1 MFRNG
6 SLQSKLIGAFL
17 LMGGIVLVVALIGW
31 LGNSRMNQHVTTL
44 SDNTLPSIIGLWQI
58 NEGQTQIESVERWLL
73 NPMLN
78 AEDRKEAFQKLEQ
91 ATLQINE
98 GFKIY
103 ENAEKIPE
111 EEKLYQQK
119 FLPQWD
125 RWQDAHKNFLKIE
138 EEFHILNMRN
148 PWQVEIDLLS
158 KDQEKS
164 LQMIAAQ
171 KASNLYEKMENYREG
186 NKSLFDEAT
195 NSMLELIRINEG
207 LNDVT
212 FAAAERDAKNSTMAC
227 LIGLILG
234 PVTAI
239 LLGIVLS
246 KEITRP
252 LVSVI
257 NMISTSSTEIAAT
270 VAQQE
275 RIASEQASS
284 VNQTTSTM
292 DELGASS
299 NQSAKQ
305 AESAVQNAQLVLE
318 MAHQGSEGARQVL
331 HLAREGHKVV
341 TETLEGISVLQEKV
355 EEISRQISHLSQQV
369 TQITSITNMVQDIAN
384 QTNILALNAS
394 VEAARAGQQGR
405 GFAVV
410 ATEIRKLADQSKGSA
425 EKINLL
431 VLDIQN
437 VIMTTVRATEEG
449 KKNADQG
456 IKLSRRTAGAFN
468 GVVEAIETIVL
479 KNQESTIAAIN
490 DAVVTNQQIALTA
503 GQQAIAVTQVVAAM
517 NNINTGAQQ
526 TAAGIS
532 QTKIGISKL
541 NEAAQHLQ
549 LLGGS

>member
-1 MFRNG
+1 M
-6 SLQSKLIGAFL
+6 QQL
-17 LMGGIVLVVALIGW
+17 LTVNETVGKAAIEDAAVDAN
-31 LGNSRMNQHVTTL
+31 NS
-44 SDNTLPSIIGLWQI
+44 SIAG
-58 NEGQTQIESVERWLL
+58 
-73 NPMLN
+73 
-78 AEDRKEAFQKLEQ
+78 
-91 ATLQINE
+91 
-98 GFKIY
+98 
-103 ENAEKIPE
+103 
-111 EEKLYQQK
+111 
-119 FLPQWD
+119 
-125 RWQDAHKNFLKIE
+125 
-138 EEFHILNMRN
+138 
-148 PWQVEIDLLS
+148 
-158 KDQEKS
+158 
-164 LQMIAAQ
+164 
-171 KASNLYEKMENYREG
+171 
-186 NKSLFDEAT
+186 
-195 NSMLELIRINEG
+195 
-207 LNDVT
+207 
-212 FAAAERDAKNSTMAC
+212 

-234 PVTAI
+234 PTTAI
-239 LLGIVLS
+239 VLGIVLS
-246 KEITRP
+246 KEIARP

-257 NMISTSSTEIAAT
+257 NMISTSATEIAAT

-318 MAHQGSEGARQVL
+318 MAHQGAEGARQVL

-341 TETLEGISVLQEKV
+341 GETLEGISVLQEKV
-355 EEISRQISHLSQQV
+355 EEISRQITNLRQQV
-369 TQITSITNMVQDIAN
+369 TQISSITNMVQDIAN

-449 KKNADQG
+449 NKNAHQG
-456 IKLSRRTAGAFN
+456 IKLSQQTAAAFN

-479 KNQESTIAAIN
+479 KNQASTIAAIN

-503 GQQAIAVTQVVAAM
+503 GQQAIAVTQVVTAM